1 VFYVDLVIL
10 LNCMLK
16 VLLELLWNLMVQPQ
30 VCGFALLITS
40 DLLNSSNIFFVLSG
54 AFEII
59 LILQIQEILS
69 QSMNDE
75 CKFTKILLIMKS
87 ESNNE
92 LTASCL
98 NLENCTIS
106 NASSNGSF
114 SVRHR

>member
-1 VFYVDLVIL
+1 
-10 LNCMLK
+10 
-16 VLLELLWNLMVQPQ
+16 
-30 VCGFALLITS
+30 
-40 DLLNSSNIFFVLSG
+40 
-54 AFEII
+54 
-59 LILQIQEILS
+59 
-69 QSMNDE
+69 MNDE

-92 LTASCL
+92 LIASCL